1 MTVATL
7 RNAFMDK
14 LRQTLADIFEDDEL
28 NAALSG
34 EEFKALKSWDS
45 LTHLRLV
52 VAIQSEFG
60 LDLAETEIRSI
71 TSVEGIRQV
80 LATRGKA
87 IA

>member
-1 MTVATL
+1 
-7 RNAFMDK
+7 MDK
-14 LRQTLADIFEDDEL
+14 LAQTLADIFEDDEL

-52 VAIQSEFG
+52 VAIQTEFA
-60 LDLAETEIRSI
+60 LDLGEAEIRSI